1 MVYYLRSK
9 MSEPTSSESTSEPS
23 TLMTEDTEKMME
35 KYYPCFMYS
44 ICVVA
49 ITFLVLHLLVRFF
62 SPKFLC
68 KLDENGNVIL
78 RKEGEEYG
86 YMDHRKA
93 YYLSGMAGV
102 LTIIFYATYIY
113 SEKE

>member
-23 TLMTEDTEKMME
+23 TLMSDDTEKMME
-35 KYYPCFMYS
+35 KYYPCFVHS
-44 ICVVA
+44 ICAVG

-78 RKEGEEYG
+78 GKEGYG
-86 YMDHRKA
+86 YMHHRKL
-93 YYLSGMAGV
+93 YLIAGV
-102 LTIIFYATYIY
+102 VGTITLVVSIANVY
-113 SEKE
+113 KQ